1 MERFAWVEEALV
13 SSGTVL
19 VRLTPE
25 LQVYDVVGDAVSV
38 LGEPGEVWIGRGLAE
53 LPGEVARVAEA
64 LASRGAAHA
73 AKPVAEA

>member
-25 LQVYDVVGDAVSV
+25 LQVHDVVGDAVRV
-38 LGEPGEVWIGRGLAE
+38 LGEPGDVWIGRGLA
-53 LPGEVARVAEA
+53 
-64 LASRGAAHA
+64 
-73 AKPVAEA
+73 